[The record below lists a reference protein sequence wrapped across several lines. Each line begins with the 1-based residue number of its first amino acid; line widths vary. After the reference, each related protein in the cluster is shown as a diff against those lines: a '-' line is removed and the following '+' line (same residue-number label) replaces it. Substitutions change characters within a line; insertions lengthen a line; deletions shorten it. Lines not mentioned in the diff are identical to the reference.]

1 MLVLILCLDLLHLVR
16 DRLYAKNSHVPEL
29 LQPNVNRVGKFLHC
43 WSCCCLDLLGP
54 VVFVQLMYWYAHPNA
69 SMRCELPR
77 QFLLSIK
84 LANWGDSSGF
94 RLLLCDRYVDCCERL
109 RCLDLCSHVCDILET
124 LKKSTSS
131 DAIVTTG

>member
-1 MLVLILCLDLLHLVR
+1 MLVLVLRLDLPHLMW
-16 DRLYAKNSHVPEL
+16 DIYFAKNSHVSEL
-29 LQPNVNRVGKFLHC
+29 LQPIDNARVWEFLHC
-43 WSCCCLDLLGP
+43 WSCCCVDLLGP

-94 RLLLCDRYVDCCERL
+94 RPLLCDRYADHC
-109 RCLDLCSHVCDILET
+109 
-124 LKKSTSS
+124 K
-131 DAIVTTG
+131 